1 MEEIKEK
8 VILVGISQ
16 QEGDDA
22 QDSLEE
28 LAELVQTAG
37 AQVVGAILQA
47 REAIHPGTYVGSGK
61 LLEIRQLLL
70 ETNGTGIVC
79 DDELSPAQIRNM
91 EDILECKIMDR
102 TLLILDIFAA
112 RASTSEGKIQVEL
125 AQLRYMM
132 SRLAGFGRSLSRLG
146 GGIGT
151 RGPGEKKLEIDR
163 RRIKSRISHLKR
175 ELEQVQQH
183 REVSRGQR
191 SRSQVK
197 TAAIVGYT
205 NAGKSTLLNRL
216 TDADVLEEDK
226 LFATLDPTTRILKL
240 DSGQELLLTDT
251 VGFIRKLPHHLVE
264 AFRSTLEEAKYADF
278 ILHVVD
284 ASNPQMEKQMHI
296 VYETLQSLGISG
308 KKILTLFNKQD
319 KLEEP
324 ELFHDFR
331 ADKIFKISAKA
342 GNGIEDLK
350 KTLETVLREDKRLL
364 EGLFPYGQGGQIPII
379 RKFGELLEEEY
390 RENGIYVK
398 AFVPVELYKNL
409 EMRME
414 HS

>member
-1 MEEIKEK
+1 
-8 VILVGISQ
+8 
-16 QEGDDA
+16 
-22 QDSLEE
+22 
-28 LAELVQTAG
+28 
-37 AQVVGAILQA
+37 
-47 REAIHPGTYVGSGK
+47 
-61 LLEIRQLLL
+61 
-70 ETNGTGIVC
+70 
-79 DDELSPAQIRNM
+79 
-91 EDILECKIMDR
+91 MDR

-125 AQLRYMM
+125 AQLRYRM

-331 ADKIFKISAKA
+331 ADKILKISAKA